1 MKRLDNLRLE
11 NSQIRGRI
19 IQLSQE
25 AVSYQ
30 TQINEI
36 NIKGRL
42 SAKLRLRTALK
53 AQRNSEKQGRLI
65 QHVYYINIVI
75 IATAEPKEKMTRCN
89 SLPVT
94 QKEMESRKVE
104 EQDFEE
110 LLQRPYTTSYT
121 FKKH

>member
-11 NSQIRGRI
+11 NSQIRGRV

-42 SAKLRLRTALK
+42 SSKLRLRTALK
-53 AQRNSEKQGRLI
+53 AQHNSEKQGTLVYIYSMHRNKLI
-65 QHVYYINIVI
+65 
-75 IATAEPKEKMTRCN
+75 M
-89 SLPVT
+89 SLQQLQV
-94 QKEMESRKVE
+94 QERK
-104 EQDFEE
+104 
-110 LLQRPYTTSYT
+110 
-121 FKKH
+121 